1 MSSIVFNGSY
11 ITKKNTGIGVV
22 SRDLLNSLSA
32 KKITTLIPHDLGISG
47 DIYIPNNLAPTQGYK
62 SHLRRLYWLQKAVPG
77 IMNKLN
83 AEYFLSPL
91 LEAPL
96 FTDVKSIVLAHDLIP
111 IRYPSIS
118 FLTLYHLLYIPLIL
132 KQSKI
137 ILCNSISTAND
148 LHDFYKVPRCKLFP
162 IKLGFNN
169 QKYYPLN
176 KIREKFFLIIG
187 RHNPHKNLERVIKA
201 FLCAKINNY
210 KLVFVGSFDK
220 RYTPRLLKIVDELN
234 LRHLCVWK
242 GWIDDDEKL
251 LLLNQCQA
259 LIIASL
265 WEGFGLPA
273 LEAMACG
280 TPVIAS
286 NRGALPE
293 VIGDYGYLVN
303 PFDIESIASAM
314 NAVINDKKSLDK
326 ALEVGPARA
335 ASFDW
340 SDTAKEIEAIVEKLE
355 NCNQV
360 T

>member
-1 MSSIVFNGSY
+1 MTSIVFNGSY

-22 SRDLLNSLSA
+22 SKDLLNSLSPN
-32 KKITTLIPHDLGISG
+32 KITTLIPRDIGIHG
-47 DIYIPNNLAPTQGYK
+47 DIYIPNNLSPGEGLK
-62 SHLRRLYWLQKAVPG
+62 SHVRRLYWLQTVVPNL
-77 IMNKLN
+77 MNSLN

-96 FTDVKSIVLAHDLIP
+96 FTNIKSIVLAHDLIP

-118 FLTLYHLLYIPLIL
+118 FLSLYHLIYIPLIL
-132 KQSKI
+132 KQSRL

-148 LHDFYKVPRCKLFP
+148 LNRFYKVPRNKLYP

-169 QKYYPLN
+169 KNYYPI
-176 KIREKFFLIIG
+176 KKTRQKFFLIIG

-201 FLCAKINNY
+201 FSLAKINQY

-220 RYTPRLLKIVDELN
+220 RHTPSLFKLIDELN

-251 LLLNQCQA
+251 SLLNECHA

-286 NRGALPE
+286 KRGALPE
-293 VIGDYGYLVN
+293 IVGDYGYLVD
-303 PFDIESIASAM
+303 PFNIQSIALAM
-314 NAVINDKKSLDK
+314 TAVINDKKCFEK
-326 ALEVGPARA
+326 ALQEGPSRA
-335 ASFDW
+335 ESFNW
-340 SDTAKEIEAIVEKLE
+340 FDTARKIEKIIQEID
-355 NCNQV
+355 
-360 T
+360 

>member
-11 ITKKNTGIGVV
+11 ITNKNTGIGVV

-32 KKITTLIPHDLGISG
+32 ENITSLVPKDIGING
-47 DIYIPNNLAPTQGYK
+47 DIYIPNNLSPGQGLK
-62 SHLRRLYWLQKAVPG
+62 NHFRRFYWLQKVIPT

-83 AEYFLSPL
+83 AEYFFSPL

-96 FTDVKSIVLAHDLIP
+96 FTNVKSIVLAHDLIP
-111 IRYPSIS
+111 LRYPSVS
-118 FLTLYHLLYIPLIL
+118 FLTLYHLTYVPLIL

-148 LHDFYKVPRCKLFP
+148 LNNLYKVPRHKLFP

-169 QKYYPLN
+169 KRYYPIH
-176 KIREKFFLIIG
+176 KIRKKFFLIIG

-201 FLCAKINNY
+201 FSIAKINDY
-210 KLVFVGSFDK
+210 KLVFVGSFDM
-220 RYTPRLLKIVDELN
+220 RYTPSLIKIIDKMN
-234 LRHLCVWK
+234 ISHLCVWK
-242 GWIDDDEKL
+242 GWINDDEKL
-251 LLLNQCQA
+251 LLLNECQA

-286 NRGALPE
+286 ERGSLPE
-293 VIGDYGYLVN
+293 VLSDYGYFVN
-303 PFDIESIASAM
+303 PFEIQSIASAM
-314 NAVINDKKSLDK
+314 NAVINDKNCFEN
-326 ALEVGPARA
+326 ALGQGPRRA
-335 ASFDW
+335 ASFSW
-340 SDTAKEIEAIVEKLE
+340 FNTAREIESIIKKLD
-355 NCNQV
+355 
-360 T
+360 